1 MEKKKFKDLQ
11 VGDSFYYIIPNGEYI
26 KYQIKK
32 ISRSIG
38 SISLYASSTTIDLYL
53 FNIPEWQ
60 CEFDRIDYDK
70 AILIMDHRVHINPGE
85 THCDTFGSKD
95 LGTNTKL
102 FTFLI
107 SIPEK
112 KTDDVNIKTDIST
125 KITGIADTTIRGFPG
140 FNQEREILMQTNYGC
155 GKLVNISTRLDQCK
169 GYKAIA
175 LLPPDKRD
183 NRTSVVVSL
192 DKEYA
197 INVIKAHLTKRLDSL
212 LLSIEQ
218 EEKAS
223 VKLQAQIDSL

>member
-1 MEKKKFKDLQ
+1 
-11 VGDSFYYIIPNGEYI
+11 
-26 KYQIKK
+26 
-32 ISRSIG
+32 
-38 SISLYASSTTIDLYL
+38 
-53 FNIPEWQ
+53 
-60 CEFDRIDYDK
+60 
-70 AILIMDHRVHINPGE
+70 MDHRVHINPGE

-95 LGTNTKL
+95 LGTDTKL

-112 KTDDVNIKTDIST
+112 KTDDVNIKTD
-125 KITGIADTTIRGFPG
+125 
-140 FNQEREILMQTNYGC
+140 
-155 GKLVNISTRLDQCK
+155 ISTRLDQCK

-197 INVIKAHLTKRLDSL
+197 INMIKAHLTKRLDSL